1 MEYKDILTDLNEAQ
15 NAAVTTDAP
24 HALILAGA
32 GSGKTKVLVHRVAWY
47 LQTGQSLDHGILA
60 VTFTN
65 KAAGEM
71 KGRIQNLM
79 GRSVQNMWIGTFHG
93 IAHRF
98 LKLHWKRVL
107 YYSDLNYWLY
117 QSFFE

>member
-47 LQTGQSLDHGILA
+47 LQTGQSLDHGIL
-60 VTFTN
+60 
-65 KAAGEM
+65 G
-71 KGRIQNLM
+71 GD
-79 GRSVQNMWIGTFHG
+79 
-93 IAHRF
+93 
-98 LKLHWKRVL
+98 LHK
-107 YYSDLNYWLY
+107 
-117 QSFFE
+117 